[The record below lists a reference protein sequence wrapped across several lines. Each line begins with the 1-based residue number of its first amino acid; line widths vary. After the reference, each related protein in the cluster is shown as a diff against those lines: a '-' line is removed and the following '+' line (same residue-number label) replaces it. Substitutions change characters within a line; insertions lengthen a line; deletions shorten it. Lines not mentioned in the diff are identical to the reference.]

1 MRTQSRI
8 LSLVAAVIAASITAI
23 ASAQE
28 PQKQSPEKPAESAQD
43 NQLESKKKEEEKP
56 ICILRF
62 TTYFMGI
69 NVSVTDRN
77 NRPIPDLARVDFA
90 IFENGGPQ
98 RIAILTHDDSSL
110 GFSLAFD
117 ISDSEP
123 LKLMARQVARSFV
136 GQIRSTDEVT
146 IPQLNADSQAV
157 LG

>member
-28 PQKQSPEKPAESAQD
+28 PQKQSPEKPGESAQD

-56 ICILRF
+56 ECRLG
-62 TTYFMGI
+62 GI
-69 NVSVTDRN
+69 DNYIGIDVSVTDGN
-77 NRPIPDLARVDFA
+77 NRPILDLAREDFA
-90 IFENGGPQ
+90 IFENGVPQ
-98 RIAILTHDDSSL
+98 RIAVLTHDNSSS

-123 LKLMARQVARSFV
+123 LKVV
-136 GQIRSTDEVT
+136 
-146 IPQLNADSQAV
+146 
-157 LG
+157 